1 MSIEWKLE
9 NNNLILIHVS
19 GKLGIEEHRR
29 ILSEIES
36 IIQKAG
42 EIKLLILLND
52 FEGWKNPEDWEK
64 VDELEGGSAM
74 DRMDPYITKFAIVGE
89 EQWRD
94 RVSFFTLKGLRPV
107 PIEYFTEDQE
117 EAARQWLDSDS

>member
-29 ILSEIES
+29 VLSEIES

-42 EIKLLILLND
+42 KVKLLILLND

-74 DRMDPYITKFAIVGE
+74 DRMDPNITKFAIVGE